1 MHSNMRVNLRIIQVL
16 GDLLIPILGYF
27 LWGWGLFFIVL
38 YYLLDLIVSE
48 IFMHLKTRAIRLS
61 QKTSMF
67 SSMGYIALGMA
78 LIGTTLLLIRVFMLQ
93 IHPEMNLIQEI
104 VNFWNYKDMGIAQG
118 YVLIPLVVLVGY
130 QRYKTEFIQQK
141 KHELLTIDVLWKAH
155 LKSLL
160 LLLTLVGLMTGIS
173 FFIPLPDWICL
184 TLLLGASS
192 AYQLSR

>member
-1 MHSNMRVNLRIIQVL
+1 MHSNMRVNLRVIQVL
-16 GDLLIPILGYF
+16 GDLLIPIIGYF

-48 IFMHLKTRAIRLS
+48 FFMHLKTRSMRLS

-67 SSMGYIALGMA
+67 SSLGYIALGMA

-118 YVLIPLVVLVGY
+118 YVLIP
-130 QRYKTEFIQQK
+130 
-141 KHELLTIDVLWKAH
+141 
-155 LKSLL
+155 
-160 LLLTLVGLMTGIS
+160 
-173 FFIPLPDWICL
+173 
-184 TLLLGASS
+184 
-192 AYQLSR
+192 